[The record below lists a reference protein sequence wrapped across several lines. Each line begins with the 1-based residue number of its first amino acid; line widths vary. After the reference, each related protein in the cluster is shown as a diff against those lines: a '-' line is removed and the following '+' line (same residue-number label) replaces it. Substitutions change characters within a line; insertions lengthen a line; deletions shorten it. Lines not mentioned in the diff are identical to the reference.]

1 MANIS
6 LSVIIPSKNNK
17 YHVSDI
23 IKRIAAELPGEEVEF
38 IVIDMNSSDDSVI
51 CALEEIKNNHLRG
64 CVIQSGG
71 GSISSALNTG
81 IYKSDG
87 KYITFVYP
95 SRMYKNYI
103 ADYLKTADKTAAEF
117 VFAVPSGAGG
127 LPVEDN
133 VLRRN
138 GSDKIDASALMT
150 ELIYSRVFFDFT
162 AVMLKR
168 EYLLRNHIKFYE
180 DYHFGYADAFIYNVL
195 LHQPQIACADILLE
209 RHTENAAVKEN
220 PPENVNC
227 YERIDAMLKVY
238 DTLKLQRR
246 DNLKLIELFEYQK
259 LPSVVISV
267 VDMLRKQ
274 NFSFQAIRKSL
285 KQKGYSQ
292 LLRVSHCTEPELK
305 KKILMCKFAPWFYQ

>member
-17 YHVSDI
+17 YHVSEI
-23 IKRIAAELPGEEVEF
+23 IKRIAAELPEDEVEF

-51 CALEEIKNNHLRG
+51 WALEEIKNNNLRG

-71 GSISSALNTG
+71 ASISSALNTG

-87 KYITFVYP
+87 RYITFVYP
-95 SRMYKNYI
+95 SRMYKDYLP
-103 ADYLKTADKTAAEF
+103 DYLKTADKTAAEF
-117 VFAVPSGAGG
+117 VFAVPSQTSGIAAENSIFSRSGNNSVD
-127 LPVEDN
+127 PAD
-133 VLRRN
+133 
-138 GSDKIDASALMT
+138 LMT

-168 EYLLRNHIKFYE
+168 EYLLRHHIKFYE
-180 DYHFGYADAFIYNVL
+180 DCHFGYAEAFIYNVL
-195 LHQPQIACADILLE
+195 LHHPQTACADIRLE
-209 RHTENAAVKEN
+209 RDIENTAVKDSGTENI
-220 PPENVNC
+220 NC

-246 DNLKLIELFEYQK
+246 DNLKLLELFEYQK

-267 VDMLRKQ
+267 ADILRKQ
-274 NFSFQAIRKSL
+274 GFSIPAIRKSL
-285 KQKGYSQ
+285 KQKGYSR
-292 LLRVSHCTEPELK
+292 LLKISRCTTPALR
-305 KKILMCKFAPWFYQ
+305 KKILLCKFAPFLYH

>member
-138 GSDKIDASALMT
+138 GSDKIDASAQDGNTIFREIDTIIDNNLDSK
-150 ELIYSRVFFDFT
+150 I
-162 AVMLKR
+162 R
-168 EYLLRNHIKFYE
+168 EYLGKKVEDRTQRFFLVAANTKGLKEKDPDNNTFGFIPDEDNSHGQTTFRNIIKCEALKYDE
-180 DYHFGYADAFIYNVL
+180 EGVL
-195 LHQPQIACADILLE
+195 YVA
-209 RHTENAAVKEN
+209 
-220 PPENVNC
+220 
-227 YERIDAMLKVY
+227 
-238 DTLKLQRR
+238 
-246 DNLKLIELFEYQK
+246 
-259 LPSVVISV
+259 
-267 VDMLRKQ
+267 
-274 NFSFQAIRKSL
+274 
-285 KQKGYSQ
+285 G
-292 LLRVSHCTEPELK
+292 
-305 KKILMCKFAPWFYQ
+305 